1 MAVDAG
7 VEVLAVAVFGLEKH
21 LPQIFASDI
30 DAFKIRPHGCSSA
43 AHDLALIVLAA
54 KSDIHIQREHFNAL
68 RDDEFDREHGI
79 KPAAKERQCL
89 HFVPLLELVDLF
101 LILQDPLDLV
111 GRVGVFELLHQ
122 ILQGVAA

>member
-1 MAVDAG
+1 MNDMK
-7 VEVLAVAVFGLEKH
+7 EETSQRLRNLRE
-21 LPQIFASDI
+21 IM
-30 DAFKIRPHGCSSA
+30 
-43 AHDLALIVLAA
+43 
-54 KSDIHIQREHFNAL
+54 QREHLDAL

-89 HFVPLLELVDLF
+89 HFVPLLELIDLF